1 MEMFEY
7 DLLGRGPLLH
17 LLPGPDHDRG
27 DTATLKFPVY
37 KSQTIKLYR
46 TLHTFCS
53 VFVPEDFHAEKIHAS
68 QMKS

>member
-1 MEMFEY
+1 MFKV
-7 DLLGRGPLLH
+7 DLLGRGQLLH
-17 LLPGPDHDRG
+17 LLPGPDPDIG

-68 QMKS
+68 QLKS